1 MHSPV
6 ECARLSALVSGT
18 QGITMV
24 KKATRILLV
33 DDEVNI
39 LHVLTDILREMD
51 CYVRTANRPEEA
63 LRLMNEESFD
73 IAFVDN
79 FLGSIEG
86 IQLIEQMGR
95 MDPDLHYVLMTG
107 NPNID
112 LAIASLK
119 KGVADF
125 LRKPFR
131 IEDILISI
139 DHVNRKRELEQQRK
153 ELMSVL
159 ELKVQEKTD
168 ELKQIYLSVL
178 VTLSRT
184 VEKKDLGTYGHS
196 MRVSHISGRIAQ
208 GLALSAQEVDDV
220 KAASLLHDI
229 GKIGISDCILAKQGP
244 LTEEESGIVRSHTRK
259 GVEILQPLKQFE
271 ALLPAILYHHERY
284 DGSGYPAGLSGDVVP
299 LSARIIAVADTYDA
313 ILSDRPYRPA
323 ATHDKA
329 MQELRAWS
337 GKQFDARVVSVFDR
351 IMHEEEDKA
360 ALARTA

>member
-1 MHSPV
+1 M
-6 ECARLSALVSGT
+6 A
-18 QGITMV
+18 
-24 KKATRILLV
+24 KASRILLV

-39 LHVLTDILREMD
+39 LNVLSDMLREVD
-51 CYVRTANRPEEA
+51 CSVRTANRPEEA
-63 LRLMNEESFD
+63 LRLMEQEPFD

-95 MDPDLHYVLMTG
+95 IDPDLHYVIMTG

-131 IEDILISI
+131 IEDVLISI
-139 DHVNRKRELEQQRK
+139 DHVNRKRELERQRK

-196 MRVSHISGRIAQ
+196 MRVSRISGRIAE

-229 GKIGISDCILAKQGP
+229 GKIGISDSLLAKQGQ
-244 LTEEESGIVRSHTRK
+244 LTEEEFGIIRCHSQK

-284 DGSGYPAGLSGDVVP
+284 DGSGYPAGLSGDAVP

-313 ILSDRPYRPA
+313 ILSDRPYRLA
-323 ATHDKA
+323 ATCDKA

-337 GKQFDARVVSVFDR
+337 GKQFDARVVSAFDR
-351 IMHEEEDKA
+351 IMHEEKDNGA
-360 ALARTA
+360 FARTA